1 MASKTQGLVRQ
12 LFYHHKIKQ
21 NAAMGKNK
29 WYFES
34 ENSTKQPGSATTH
47 TSQSRAKKTSHLPG
61 TFVWESPEN
70 MPLPKLMHLVW
81 LRLRRSWVALRFQL
95 NRWSFGI
102 FKKKT
107 VIQICILAGTGFV
120 LLGPDGESGLL
131 LRGGA
136 ETSTFV
142 HETTLDVG
150 QEEKANRKTKSPRT
164 KNEAAPVGAS
174 ELLREQSLDYIDR
187 FNKIAI
193 GEMNQFGIPA
203 SISLAQGLIESRAG
217 TSKLAVSNNNHFGM
231 KCFSRNCRKGHC
243 SNFTDDTHKDFF
255 RKFPSP
261 WESWRAHSQLL
272 ASGRYT
278 KLKRHGKDYRAWA
291 YGLKSVGYATDR
303 TYAEKL
309 IGIIERYD
317 LHKYDR

>member
-1 MASKTQGLVRQ
+1 
-12 LFYHHKIKQ
+12 
-21 NAAMGKNK
+21 MGKNK
-29 WYFES
+29 WYFET
-34 ENSTKQPGSATTH
+34 ENSAKQAGSTH
-47 TSQSRAKKTSHLPG
+47 TSHSRSKKTSHLPS

-70 MPLPKLMHLVW
+70 MPLPKLMRLVW
-81 LRLRRSWVALRFQL
+81 LRLRRSWVALRFQA
-95 NRWSFGI
+95 NRLSFGL
-102 FKKKT
+102 FKRKT
-107 VIQICILAGTGFV
+107 FVQLCVLAGTGFL

-131 LRGGA
+131 TRGNTPGTNWA
-136 ETSTFV
+136 R
-142 HETTLDVG
+142 ETTLDVG
-150 QEEKANRKTKSPRT
+150 VEEDIPRKIKKPKTK
-164 KNEAAPVGAS
+164 KNEAAPVSAT
-174 ELLREQSLDYIDR
+174 ELLREQSLDYVQR
-187 FNKIAI
+187 FSKIAI
-193 GEMNQFGIPA
+193 GEMQQYGIPA

-231 KCFSRNCRKGHC
+231 KCFSRNCKRGHC

-272 ASGRYT
+272 ASGRYA
-278 KLKRHGKDYRAWA
+278 KLKRHGRDYRAWA

>member
-1 MASKTQGLVRQ
+1 
-12 LFYHHKIKQ
+12 
-21 NAAMGKNK
+21 MGKNK
-29 WYFES
+29 WYFET
-34 ENSTKQPGSATTH
+34 ENSTKQTGSTN
-47 TSQSRAKKTSHLPG
+47 TSQNRSKKTSHLPS

-70 MPLPKLMHLVW
+70 MPFPKLMRLVL
-81 LRLRRSWVALRFQL
+81 LRLRRSWVALRFQA

-102 FKKKT
+102 FKRKT
-107 VIQICILAGTGFV
+107 LVQLCILAGTGFL

-131 LRGGA
+131 
-136 ETSTFV
+136 TSSNSAPTNWAR
-142 HETTLDVG
+142 ETTLDVG
-150 QEEKANRKTKSPRT
+150 REEEIPRKIKSTRT
-164 KNEAAPVGAS
+164 RKNDAAPVSAS
-174 ELLREQSLDYIDR
+174 ELLREQSLEYVER
-187 FNKIAI
+187 FSKIAI
-193 GEMNQFGIPA
+193 GEMQQYGIPA

-231 KCFSRNCRKGHC
+231 KCFSKNCKKGHC

-272 ASGRYT
+272 ASGRYA
-278 KLKRHGKDYRAWA
+278 KLKRHGRDYRAWS

>member
-1 MASKTQGLVRQ
+1 
-12 LFYHHKIKQ
+12 
-21 NAAMGKNK
+21 MGKNK
-29 WYFES
+29 WYFET
-34 ENSTKQPGSATTH
+34 ENSAKQPGSASPNTGQTR
-47 TSQSRAKKTSHLPG
+47 SKKTSYAPS

-70 MPLPKLMHLVW
+70 MPLPKLMRLVW
-81 LRLRRSWVALRFQL
+81 LRLRRSWVALRFQA

-102 FKKKT
+102 FRRKT
-107 VIQICILAGTGFV
+107 VVQLCILAGTGFL

-131 LRGGA
+131 
-136 ETSTFV
+136 TSASSPASNWAR
-142 HETTLDVG
+142 ETTLDVG
-150 QEEKANRKTKSPRT
+150 MEEEKPKKAKTPRT
-164 KNEAAPVGAS
+164 KNEAAPVSAS
-174 ELLREQSLDYIDR
+174 ELLSQQSIDYIER
-187 FNKIAI
+187 YSKIAI
-193 GEMNQFGIPA
+193 GEMKQYGIPA

-231 KCFSRNCRKGHC
+231 KCFSKNCKKGHC

-255 RKFPSP
+255 RKFPSA

-272 ASGRYT
+272 ASGRYA
-278 KLKRHGKDYRAWA
+278 KLKRHGRDYRAWA